1 MITLK
6 KVISRPLLHKSSK
19 FKWWNMGWETK
30 QYANSL
36 LLLMGIFLVSLA
48 GRAHAQ
54 PQMQVDAIT
63 AGGNIATSSNYTV
76 ISTVGQVAVTSASS
90 TNISLTAGIW
100 PSIFNVNK
108 LTSIDPENPKQDLP
122 DKFSLDPAYPNPF
135 NPTTRIQ
142 YALPEAVKVRL
153 TVYNM
158 LGQQVKVL
166 VNKKQKAGRHAVTFH
181 SSQISSGI
189 YIYRLEAGNFVKV
202 RKMTLVK

>member
-1 MITLK
+1 MIR
-6 KVISRPLLHKSSK
+6 I
-19 FKWWNMGWETK
+19 TK
-30 QYANSL
+30 QYAGRL
-36 LLLMGIFLVSLA
+36 TLFLGLFAICFVNM
-48 GRAHAQ
+48 AHAQ
-54 PQMQVDAIT
+54 PQVQVAAVT

-76 ISTVGQVAVTSASS
+76 RSSVGQVAVSSASS
-90 TNISLTAGIW
+90 TSYSLSAGIW

-108 LTSIDPENPKQDLP
+108 LTSINPENPKQDLP

-135 NPTTRIQ
+135 NPSTRIQ
-142 YALPEAVKVRL
+142 YALPEAVNVRL

-181 SSQISSGI
+181 SSQISSGM

-202 RKMTLVK
+202 RKMTLLK